1 MEGFGRCPD
10 FPQIAVLYVVEFQAW
25 NDFRGVAWKRF
36 AGRRDQHELASP
48 AAHAGLGKF
57 RVIIGDDVFD
67 ANFSAEAFLRALE
80 KFDGIRELLARRQ
93 KMLAIG
99 ESPAVV
105 LHMGKFHARRAGG
118 FRECQHF
125 RELLDVAPVDHEVE
139 GDGDAASFQPF
150 ERAKL
155 LRVGFRAGDFR
166 CDFLARALEAELQMI
181 EAGSE
186 ERVELGFVE
195 GKAGGDEIDVQA

>member
-1 MEGFGRCPD
+1 
-10 FPQIAVLYVVEFQAW
+10 
-25 NDFRGVAWKRF
+25 
-36 AGRRDQHELASP
+36 
-48 AAHAGLGKF
+48 
-57 RVIIGDDVFD
+57 
-67 ANFSAEAFLRALE
+67 
-80 KFDGIRELLARRQ
+80 
-93 KMLAIG
+93 MLAIG

-195 GKAGGDEIDVQA
+195 GKAGGDEIDVQAGGAGGADQFDDVGAGERFATGEVGLQDAEFRGLLENARPSLGVEFRGAGLQLEGIRAVDAV